1 MRAPICGTTE
11 AREVRM
17 KRWASTCCAVCAV
30 LAPSLAWGEVTELVI
45 TSRESPTF
53 GGVEFGSSGQY
64 ERLSGF
70 AEGALDPSDPLNA
83 GIVNI
88 DKAPR
93 NDAGLVEYRVDVQ
106 ILKPIDPASGNG
118 WLLYDVVNRGNK
130 RAIARLNGGSGG
142 NDPWLAADAGT
153 GFLMN
158 RGYTVVW
165 SAWQGDITA
174 GDGRVVAEFPVATNG
189 GEPIVGL
196 SREEFIDDSGD
207 NPFTGSLVY
216 PAADLNPD
224 LATLTVR
231 QKEMDERQTPPGLAW
246 EYVSDREISITRPD
260 GDEFDGGA
268 IYEFI
273 YPAKDPIVMGI
284 GFAATRD
291 VISYLRYESGPANPL
306 KLGKDPYLSHAMA
319 FGSSQSGRFLRDL
332 VYQGFNQDEAGRQVL
347 DGLIPHIAGSRKTF
361 TNYEFAAP
369 GRYSRQHEDH
379 LFPGD
384 QFPFSYAESTDPIS
398 GRTDGILEETDTCPK
413 VMHIDSETELW
424 QARGS
429 LVVTDTSGADLDL
442 PANVRAYLVT
452 GTQHGPDAVPEFGIC
467 QQLSNPL
474 DYAPVLRAVVVAL
487 EQWVEDGRR
496 PPPTRYGSVDA
507 GTLVPPDQES
517 TGFPSI
523 PDVRYNGL
531 LNGLRLNDHSV
542 QPPAEGE
549 PYPVLVSKADADG
562 NSVAG
567 LRLPLLQVPSG
578 THLGWNLRAPGFA
591 EDELCSTT
599 GSYIPFAQDQADRE
613 AAGDPRL
620 SLEERYESQGVYL
633 SRVARE
639 AARLV
644 RQRLLLQ
651 EDADRILG
659 IAAASDVGTQ

>member
-1 MRAPICGTTE
+1 M
-11 AREVRM
+11 
-17 KRWASTCCAVCAV
+17 WCALCSV
-30 LAPSLAWGEVTELVI
+30 LAPSIAEAKVTELVI
-45 TSRESPTF
+45 VSRESRPSKASS
-53 GGVEFGSSGQY
+53 SSGQY

-70 AEGALDPSDPLNA
+70 AEGALDPADPLNA

-93 NDAGLVEYRVDVQ
+93 NDEGLVEYRVDVQ
-106 ILKPIDPASGNG
+106 ILKPIDPSSGNG

-142 NDPWLAADAGT
+142 NDPWLASDAGT

-174 GDGRVVAEFPVATNG
+174 GEGRVVAEFPIATNG
-189 GEPIVGL
+189 DEPIVGL
-196 SREEFIDDSGD
+196 SREGYDDSGD
-207 NPFTGSLVY
+207 DPFTGSLVY

-224 LATLTVR
+224 LATLTLR
-231 QKEMDERQTPPGLAW
+231 QNEMDERQTPPGLAW
-246 EYVSDREISITRPD
+246 EYVSDREISITRPS
-260 GDEFDGGA
+260 GEEFDGGA

-291 VISYLRYESGPANPL
+291 VISHLCYESGSDNPL
-306 KLGKDPYLSHAMA
+306 TLGKDPYTKHTMA

-384 QFPFSYAESTDPIS
+384 QFPFSYAEVTDPIS
-398 GRTDGILEETDTCPK
+398 GQTDSILALCEASDTCPK
-413 VMHIDSETELW
+413 IMHFDSETELW

-429 LVVTDTSGADLDL
+429 LVVTDTTGQDLKL
-442 PANVRAYLVT
+442 PKNVRAYFAS
-452 GTQHGPDAVPEFGIC
+452 GTQHGPAAEPAFGIC

-474 DYAPVLRAVVVAL
+474 AYIPVLRPVVVAL

-496 PPPTRYGSVDA
+496 PPATRYGSVDA
-507 GTLVPPDQES
+507 GTLVPPDEES
-517 TGFPSI
+517 TGFPAI
-523 PDVRYNGL
+523 PDVTYNGL

-549 PYPVLVSKADADG
+549 AYPVLVSKTDADG

-567 LRLPLLQVPSG
+567 VRLPLLEVPSA
-578 THLGWNLRAPGFA
+578 THLGWNLRTAGFG

-599 GSYIPFAQDQADRE
+599 GSYIPFAEEQADRE
-613 AAGDPRL
+613 AVGDPRL
-620 SLEERYESQGVYL
+620 SLEERYKSHGAYV
-633 SRVARE
+633 SRVARA

-644 RQRLLLQ
+644 SQRLLLE
-651 EDADRILG
+651 EDAERIVE
-659 IAAASDVGTQ
+659 IAANSEVGKR